1 MTPQKRSRQFD
12 QPGFARDFKSGKS
25 VRFIGTY
32 ALAVR
37 KCCTAASQPSVSKV
51 GHTMNAHGS
60 RMEFS
65 TKSERRF
72 GRGFAV
78 EYDPFRIRIEGGSA
92 LDLFGE
98 MELDAR
104 FFLLGSL
111 EKAQASQVEC
121 HAAR

>member
-1 MTPQKRSRQFD
+1 MLRSSEPAFSFKGR
-12 QPGFARDFKSGKS
+12 AR
-25 VRFIGTY
+25 RERT
-32 ALAVR
+32 
-37 KCCTAASQPSVSKV
+37 CP
-51 GHTMNAHGS
+51 

-65 TKSERRF
+65 AKSERITVAQTRRF

-78 EYDPFRIRIEGGSA
+78 EYDAFRVRIEGCTA

>member
-1 MTPQKRSRQFD
+1 MLRSSEPAFSFKGR
-12 QPGFARDFKSGKS
+12 AR
-25 VRFIGTY
+25 RERT
-32 ALAVR
+32 
-37 KCCTAASQPSVSKV
+37 CP
-51 GHTMNAHGS
+51 

-65 TKSERRF
+65 AKSERITVAQTRRF

-104 FFLLGSL
+104 FFLLFLLGSL
-111 EKAQASQVEC
+111 EKAQASQVER
-121 HAAR
+121 HAARYLQEH